1 MTLSFRSLA
10 SAYFMSALL
19 LGAALM
25 FLLSAFPAHGQPAES
40 GVRAQTVATDSTTD
54 TSSDAD
60 TAEDADPDDFWRSP
74 IGSTQAR
81 EYVRTH
87 GSDYVGASGGWPYNT
102 GSLMYQD
109 APPMR
114 YNRVEGLTL
123 GLQRDPLDIRNGDR
137 ARVFGQIGFATELNE
152 FRFTGGVEA
161 KVFDADTHALKVGAK
176 GYQNTFTEDDWKTT
190 YLENSLGGLIFGHDF
205 FNYYQARGAQVYAVY
220 DLPATLQVSAG
231 IRTELNDALS
241 NRTSWSIFDGNGFA
255 SNPAAAPGRSTAA
268 LFALDAGSVS
278 DLNGLPF
285 GAALRVSA
293 EIGNGL
299 SAQDDW
305 LDATETADLQYN
317 RFTAD
322 GRVYLPTSD
331 HTRLA
336 LRMRGGYA
344 TSDTPIQKQFFLGG
358 IGSVRGYGQN
368 AFVGTRSLLGNAEF
382 IVDGATITDDLF
394 DDVFLA
400 VHADAGWTGGP
411 GTDFRMNDVMPS
423 AGFGIGLDRRA
434 VRLDVT
440 WPLRSID
447 GSNYTPSVWLRITPH
462 F

>member
-1 MTLSFRSLA
+1 MTFSLRSLP
-10 SAYFMSALL
+10 SAYALSALI
-19 LGAALM
+19 LGAALL
-25 FLLSAFPAHGQPAES
+25 FLLSAFPAHSQPAEPA
-40 GVRAQTVATDSTTD
+40 VQRQTAPTDSTTD
-54 TSSDAD
+54 TDSDA
-60 TAEDADPDDFWRSP
+60 ASNEDAAVSASWRSP
-74 IGSTQAR
+74 LEPTRAGD
-81 EYVRTH
+81 YVRAH
-87 GSDYVGASGGWPYNT
+87 GSDYVGSSNGWPYST
-102 GSLMYQD
+102 GSVMYRE
-109 APPMR
+109 APPIR

-123 GLQRDPLDIRNGDR
+123 GLQRDPLDVRSGNR
-137 ARVFGQIGFATELNE
+137 ARVFGQIGFATKLNE

-161 KVFDADTHALKVGAK
+161 SVFDADTHALKVGAK

-190 YLENSLGGLIFGHDF
+190 YLENSLGGLVFGHDF

-220 DLPATLQVSAG
+220 DLPATIQVSAG
-231 IRTELNDALS
+231 LRTELNDALS
-241 NRTSWSIFDGNGFA
+241 NRTDWSIFDGNGF
-255 SNPAAAPGRSTAA
+255 SDNPAAETGRSTAA

-278 DLNGLPF
+278 DLKGLPT

-299 SAQDDW
+299 SAQDGW
-305 LDATETADLQYN
+305 LDATETADLRYN
-317 RFTAD
+317 RYTAD
-322 GRVYLPTSD
+322 GSVYLPTSD

-344 TSDTPIQKQFFLGG
+344 ASDTPIQKQFFLGG

-368 AFVGTRSLLGNAEF
+368 AFVGTRSVLGNAEF
-382 IVDGATITDDLF
+382 IVDGATLTDDLF

-411 GTDFRMNDVMPS
+411 GTNFRMNDVVPS
-423 AGFGIGLDRRA
+423 AGFGIGLDERA

-440 WPLRSID
+440 WPLRSIN
-447 GSNYTPSVWLRITPH
+447 GSDYTPSIWLRITPH

>member
-1 MTLSFRSLA
+1 M
-10 SAYFMSALL
+10 
-19 LGAALM
+19 LGAALL
-25 FLLSAFPAHGQPAES
+25 FLLSAFPAHAQPVEPAVKPQP
-40 GVRAQTVATDSTTD
+40 VRTDSTTD
-54 TSSDAD
+54 AASASEMDED
-60 TAEDADPDDFWRSP
+60 STAWRSSLE
-74 IGSTQAR
+74 STRAGD
-81 EYVRTH
+81 YVRTH
-87 GSDYVGASGGWPYNT
+87 GSDYVGSSNGWPYST
-102 GSLMYQD
+102 GSIMYRE
-109 APPMR
+109 APPIR

-123 GLQRDPLDIRNGDR
+123 GLQRDPLDVRSGDR
-137 ARVFGQIGFATELNE
+137 ARVFGQVGFATELNQ

-161 KVFDADTHALKVGAK
+161 KVYETEGHALKVGAK

-190 YLENSLGGLIFGHDF
+190 YLENSLGGLVFGHDF

-220 DLPATLQVSAG
+220 NLPASLQLSVG
-231 IRTELNDALS
+231 LRTELNDALS
-241 NRTSWSIFDGNGFA
+241 NRTGWSIFNGNGF
-255 SNPAAAPGRSTAA
+255 SNNPAAAPGRSTAA

-278 DLNGLPF
+278 DLKGLPT
-285 GAALRVSA
+285 GAALRVGA

-299 SAQDDW
+299 SGQDGW
-305 LDATETADLQYN
+305 LDATETADLRYN
-317 RFTAD
+317 RYTAD

-331 HTRLA
+331 YTRLA

-344 TSDTPIQKQFFLGG
+344 TSETPIQKQFFLGG

-368 AFVGTRSLLGNAEF
+368 AFVGTRSVLGNAEF

-400 VHADAGWTGGP
+400 VHADAGWTGGE
-411 GTDFRMNDVMPS
+411 GDSFRMNDVVPS

-440 WPLRSID
+440 WPLRSVN
-447 GSNYTPSVWLRITPH
+447 GSNYTPSIWLRITPH